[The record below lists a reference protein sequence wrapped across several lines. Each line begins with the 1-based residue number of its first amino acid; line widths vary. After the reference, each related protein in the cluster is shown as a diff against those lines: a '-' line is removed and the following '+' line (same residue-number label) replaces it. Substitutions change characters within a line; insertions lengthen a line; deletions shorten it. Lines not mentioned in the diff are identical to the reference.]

1 MAWKLNQRAT
11 RAKRRGPLLTG
22 LPATTG
28 RHGGCRLLV
37 ADNGA
42 LLVGTGDAATG
53 TNPRDLT
60 SLGGKTLRLDRRTG
74 KPWPGNRYSGATNA
88 RKRYV
93 FTYGHRNVQGLAQR
107 RDGSLWSVEHGSFR
121 DDEVNR
127 LVRGG
132 DYGWHPVPGYNEQV
146 PMTDRSLPGR
156 QHRARWRSGNPTVAP
171 GGATF
176 VSGKEWGAL
185 RGDLAVAV
193 LKDQQVLFLD
203 FDSRGRLDG
212 RRTPQALQQ
221 HGRIRTVVQR
231 QRRTACSCSPTTAA
245 APTGSC
251 GCDPSR
257 CRPAGRAAHS
267 QPSQIPPG
275 ITTRNQRH
283 RGDHRDPRHPARVQG
298 EPGGGDEQAER
309 PPHQHQDLHPP
320 GREGC
325 AGGVQEEG
333 RGHPDHA
340 DERPRRGRVGARA
353 GSGTTGPGHRRTQSS
368 RSASSQRSSS
378 SSHSSLRASRSR
390 GRAPPPPGSSRARG
404 GA

>member
-1 MAWKLNQRAT
+1 MRRPLLLGLVIAVSGALLAGPAGSVPQRAVPSLRVTTVVEGLDHPWDIAPIGGGEYLLTQRDRATVSLLDADGTLRRLAFPSRRVWVSGETGLLGLVADPGFERNRRFYTCQGATRSSGGHDVRVMAWKLNQRAT

-74 KPWPGNRYSGATNA
+74 EPWPGNRFSGATNA

-132 DYGWHPVPGYNEQV
+132 DYGWHPVPGYDEQV

-176 VSGKEWGAL
+176 VSGKQWGAL

-221 HGRIRTVVQR
+221 HGRIRTVVQD
-231 QRRTACSCSPTTAA
+231 TD
-245 APTGSC
+245 GSLLLLT
-251 GCDPSR
+251 D
-257 CRPAGRAAHS
+257 
-267 QPSQIPPG
+267 
-275 ITTRNQRH
+275 N
-283 RGDHRDPRHPARVQG
+283 
-298 EPGGGDEQAER
+298 
-309 PPHQHQDLHPP
+309 
-320 GREGC
+320 
-325 AGGVQEEG
+325 
-333 RGHPDHA
+333 
-340 DERPRRGRVGARA
+340 
-353 GSGTTGPGHRRTQSS
+353 GSGTDRV
-368 RSASSQRSSS
+368 
-378 SSHSSLRASRSR
+378 LRVRPR
-390 GRAPPPPGSSRARG
+390 
-404 GA
+404 